1 MLQKCII
8 CLLILTSTINCL
20 AQSAKID
27 SLEALLPNANE
38 NVKFDLLVALIK
50 ELQYNDLES
59 ASGYLAEME
68 KMINKNETGQRAFQ
82 YFSLLSFN
90 QLYKHEY
97 QNSLATAEKALA
109 MQGVASAKDIM
120 EVYATMG
127 TCYYYQSNYREA
139 IDVHLKSL
147 RLCEAE
153 NIENA
158 KAGILNNLAVVYIS
172 MNDFTKTEAN
182 LKKAIDL
189 LEKYPNDYE
198 SGRAIG
204 NMAIVYAMQEKY
216 DQAETWFLK
225 NIDFHL
231 NRGDSVSAGKAYNNL
246 GVLYERTDQVVK
258 ALEYYE
264 EALKIAQKN
273 KDKASEALGYQNVA
287 IAYSKLKR
295 FDRAITYYKTGL
307 KMTRELGN
315 RDKLRDGLL
324 GISEMYESM
333 GDTKNALNYY
343 KQYFLLN
350 DSLVNEQHLNAVS
363 ELEIKYETE
372 KKEKEILSLSEQKL
386 LDEASLARQ
395 NIWIKRLSLGLI
407 FAIFIF
413 AAAFFLFR
421 QHSAVQKKN
430 ALIEAITETQIV
442 ERKRIAQDLHDSVG
456 GSLAMLINKLQITSD
471 KLGSHTDL
479 QESIRSLSKTSEQVR
494 QISHNLMPG
503 ELVKFG
509 LVPAIQTILD
519 QLEASHIKSQ
529 LFTHAMDKRI
539 DPSKEIHLYRIFQEI
554 VQNVLKHAQAKN
566 LMVYLNRHKKQL
578 SLMVEDDGQG
588 MNVESKRNSGLGL
601 SNIQARVQYLKG
613 TLNIDSH
620 QNRGTTIN
628 IEIPV

>member
-1 MLQKCII
+1 MFQKCIT
-8 CLLILTSTINCL
+8 CLLILISTVNCWS
-20 AQSAKID
+20 QSDKTD
-27 SLEALLPNANE
+27 SLSALLPTANN
-38 NVKFDLLVALIK
+38 NVKFDLLVALIE
-50 ELQYNDLES
+50 ELQYTDIES
-59 ASGYLAEME
+59 ASGYLAELE
-68 KMINKNETGQRAFQ
+68 KMINKNETGKRAFQ
-82 YFSLLSFN
+82 YYSLLSFN

-97 QNSLATAEKALA
+97 QQSLATAEKALA
-109 MQGVASAKDIM
+109 MQGVASAKDII

-127 TCYYYQSNYREA
+127 TCHYYQSNYREA
-139 IDVHLKSL
+139 IDIHLKSL
-147 RLCEAE
+147 KLCE
-153 NIENA
+153 NDSIENV

-172 MNDFTKTEAN
+172 MNDFAKTEAN
-182 LKKAIDL
+182 LKQAIEL
-189 LEKYPNDYE
+189 LEKYPNEYE

-225 NIDFHL
+225 NKDFHL
-231 NRGDSVSAGKAYNNL
+231 NRGDSISAGKAYNNL
-246 GVLYERTDQVVK
+246 GVLYERTDQLEK
-258 ALEYYE
+258 ALNFYQ
-264 EALKIAQKN
+264 EALIIAQQSN
-273 KDKASEALGYQNVA
+273 DKASEALGYQNVA
-287 IAYSKLKR
+287 IALSKLKR
-295 FDRAITYYKTGL
+295 FDKAINNYKIGL

-333 GDTKNALNYY
+333 GDTKNAFNYY

-407 FAIFIF
+407 AAIFIF
-413 AAAFFLFR
+413 AAVFFIFR
-421 QHSAVQKKN
+421 QHSEVQKKD

-442 ERKRIAQDLHDSVG
+442 ERKRIAQDLHDSIG
-456 GSLAMLINKLQITSD
+456 GSLAMLINKLQIISD
-471 KLGSHTDL
+471 KLGSHTEI
-479 QESIRSLSKTSEQVR
+479 QESIQSLSKTSEQVR
-494 QISHNLMPG
+494 QISHNMMPG

-509 LVPAIQTILD
+509 LVPAIQTILE
-519 QLEASHIKSQ
+519 QLEATQIKSQ

-539 DPSKEIHLYRIFQEI
+539 DASKEIHLYRIFQEI

-578 SLMVEDDGQG
+578 NLMVEDDGKG
-588 MNVESKRNSGLGL
+588 MNIETRERNGLGL
-601 SNIQARVQYLKG
+601 SNMQARVEYLKG

-628 IEIPV
+628 IDIPV